1 MEEKDIK
8 YWIWFSRIE
17 KLTCIQKEKLLKKF
31 KSPKNIWDLD
41 KYELQ
46 ELCHENNEKIIINEN
61 SINDIYDSKYKEN
74 LEKYEEY
81 IKKNNIKII
90 TIFDNIYP
98 SKLRNMYDKP
108 AILFAKGNIKLL
120 KMNSVAIV
128 GCRKCSLY
136 GAKIAQKIGYEL
148 SKENICVIS
157 GFAKGIDKF
166 SHIGA
171 LEAKGNTIAVIGC
184 GLDYIYPYENKNLY
198 ERIINNNGLIITE
211 YIIGTK
217 PDKMNFPARNRIIS
231 GLSDGIV
238 VVEAQ
243 EKSGALIT
251 SDFGLEQG
259 KEIFAV
265 PGNIDNYNSVG
276 TNELIRDGANMVTSY
291 EDIINVLYK
300 K

>member
-1 MEEKDIK
+1 M
-8 YWIWFSRIE
+8 
-17 KLTCIQKEKLLKKF
+17 
-31 KSPKNIWDLD
+31 
-41 KYELQ
+41 
-46 ELCHENNEKIIINEN
+46 
-61 SINDIYDSKYKEN
+61 
-74 LEKYEEY
+74 
-81 IKKNNIKII
+81 KNNIKII
-90 TIFDNIYP
+90 TIFDDIYP

-108 AILFAKGNIKLL
+108 VILFAKGDIKLL

-157 GFAKGIDKF
+157 GLAKGIDKF

-231 GLSDGIV
+231 GLSKGIIV
-238 VVEAQ
+238 IEAK
-243 EKSGALIT
+243 EKSGTLIT
-251 SDFGLEQG
+251 VDFALEQG
-259 KEIFAV
+259 RDVYVV
-265 PGNIDNYNSVG
+265 PGNINSINSIG
-276 TNELIRDGANMVTSY
+276 TNELIKQGAKMVTTY
-291 EDIINVLYK
+291 DEIEV
-300 K
+300 